1 MTKASL
7 ASPETQGTPTIRVLL
22 ADDHTLVRAGFKA
35 LLEDH
40 SDIKVVAETSDGRE
54 VSRLVRESRPDVA
67 LLDIAMPGNGLDV
80 AGRLRTEAPSVKV
93 IILSMHVSEE
103 YIRRALDA
111 GVSGYLVKDSAP
123 AELEVA
129 IRAVMRGE
137 VYLSPV
143 VATQVLDRY
152 VKAPG
157 RDASPVLTD
166 RQRDV
171 LVGVA
176 RGLTT
181 KAIAR
186 ELSISV
192 KTVEAHRTQ
201 IMDRL
206 KIHDVAGLTRY
217 ALREGLI
224 PLDP

>member
-1 MTKASL
+1 MSEAHSPGS
-7 ASPETQGTPTIRVLL
+7 ASPDAPTIRVLL

-40 SDIKVVAETSDGRE
+40 PDIKVVAETSDGRE
-54 VSRLVRESRPDVA
+54 VSKLVREAKPDVV

-80 AGRLRTEAPSVKV
+80 AARLRVEAPDLKV
-93 IILSMHVSEE
+93 IILSMHVSEV
-103 YIRRALDA
+103 YIQRALDA
-111 GVSGYLVKDSAP
+111 GVSAYLVKDSAP
-123 AELEVA
+123 AELEVS

-152 VKAPG
+152 VKSPG
-157 RDASPVLTD
+157 RDASPALTD

-171 LVGVA
+171 LVRVA

-186 ELSISV
+186 ELNISV

-224 PLDP
+224 SLDS

>member
-1 MTKASL
+1 MVNH
-7 ASPETQGTPTIRVLL
+7 TPTPDTPGKTAIRVLL

-35 LLEDH
+35 LLEDQP
-40 SDIKVVAETSDGRE
+40 DFKIVAETPDGRE
-54 VSRLVRESRPDVA
+54 VSRLVREAKPDVA

-80 AGRLRTEAPSVKV
+80 AARLRTEAPTVKV

-111 GVSGYLVKDSAP
+111 GVAGYLVKDSAP
-123 AELEVA
+123 AELEVS

-143 VATQVLDRY
+143 VTTQVLDRY
-152 VKAPG
+152 VKQPG
-157 RDASPVLTD
+157 RDAPPPITE
-166 RQRDV
+166 RQRVV
-171 LVGVA
+171 LIGVA
-176 RGLTT
+176 RGLST
-181 KAIAR
+181 KAIAH
-186 ELSISV
+186 ELGISV

-206 KIHDVAGLTRY
+206 NIHDVAGLTRY

-224 PLDP
+224 SFDP

>member
-1 MTKASL
+1 MTDDAE
-7 ASPETQGTPTIRVLL
+7 PEGGAAARPIRVLL
-22 ADDHTLVRAGFKA
+22 ADDHQLVRAGFRK
-35 LLEDH
+35 LLEDQP
-40 SDIKVVAETSDGRE
+40 DIKVVAETADGRE
-54 VSRLVRESRPDVA
+54 VPALVREHEPDVC

-80 AGRLRTEAPSVKV
+80 AARLRGESPGVRV
-93 IILSMHVSEE
+93 ILVSMHASEE

-111 GVSGYLVKDSAP
+111 GVAGYLVKDSAP
-123 AELEVA
+123 AELELSV
-129 IRAVMRGE
+129 RAVIRGE

-143 VATQVLDRY
+143 VATRVLDRY
-152 VKAPG
+152 VKGPG
-157 RDASPVLTD
+157 REGAQPLTE
-166 RQRDV
+166 RQRAV

-186 ELSISV
+186 ELGISV

-201 IMDRL
+201 IMERL

-224 PLDP
+224 ALDP